1 MKVFAVIPAGGKGK
15 RSGFP
20 VPKQYIKVFGK
31 EIIVYTLEIFQ
42 KSRLV
47 NEISV
52 AVEKEYFDL
61 ILKLKKKYSITKL
74 KTIVEGGKERQDSV
88 FNCLSALSAEKKD
101 LIAVHDAARPLL
113 PKHILE
119 NGIKHAAEFGNAL
132 IALKAKDTIVKG
144 DKFADEYL
152 NRNEIFSVQ
161 TPQIFNY
168 GDLFSAMK
176 KAYKENFT
184 GTDESMLIK
193 NYGRKIYL
201 VEGSPL
207 NLKITTKEDLE
218 FFRRIVNKK

>member
-20 VPKQYIKVFGK
+20 IPKQYIKVGGK
-31 EIIVYTLEIFQ
+31 EIIVYTLELFQ
-42 KSRLV
+42 KSKLI
-47 NEISV
+47 NEIAI
-52 AVEKEYFDL
+52 AVEKEYIDL

-101 LIAVHDAARPLL
+101 LVAVHDAARPLL
-113 PKHILE
+113 PPKTLE
-119 NGIKHAAEFGNAL
+119 NGINHAIKNGNAL
-132 IALKAKDTIVKG
+132 FVIKAKDTIIKG
-144 DKFADEYL
+144 DKFVVEYL
-152 NRNEIFSVQ
+152 NRNEIFTVQ

-168 GDLFSAMK
+168 KDLFSAMK
-176 KAYKENFT
+176 KAYKENFI

-193 NYGRKIYL
+193 NLGRKIYL

-207 NLKITTKEDLE
+207 NFKITTKEDLE
-218 FFRRIVNKK
+218 LFKKIVISK

>member
-15 RSGFP
+15 RSGFS
-20 VPKQYIKVFGK
+20 VPKQYVKVEGK
-31 EIIVYTLEIFQ
+31 EIIVYTLEVFQ

-47 NEISV
+47 NEIII
-52 AVEKEYFDL
+52 AAEKEYFDL
-61 ILKLKKKYSITKL
+61 ILKLKNKYSITKL

-88 FNCLSALSAEKKD
+88 FNCLSALSADKKD

-119 NGIKHAAEFGNAL
+119 NGIKHGLKNGSAL
-132 IALKAKDTIVKG
+132 IATKAKDTMVKG
-144 DKFADEYL
+144 DKFVDEYID
-152 NRNEIFSVQ
+152 RNEIYNVQ

-176 KAYKENFT
+176 KAYKENFA

-193 NYGRKIYL
+193 NYGKKIHL
-201 VEGSPL
+201 VEGSAL
-207 NLKITTKEDLE
+207 NFKITTKEDLE
-218 FFRRIVNKK
+218 LFKKIVKK